1 MRIGYPTQNLSLGCS
16 SSRTFRLT
24 SYSVERLI
32 TTIEQNLDCLE
43 HMLRYNVEHDLL
55 YFRLSS
61 EIIPFASHP
70 VCTYD
75 WSTAY
80 GARFAELGAFARQHG
95 MRLALHPGQYTL
107 INSPD
112 ARIVDNSIRE
122 LAYQTHMLDLMGMDA
137 THKVQIHVGGVY
149 GDKPAAM
156 HRFID
161 TFARLPANVQRRLA
175 IENDERLYH
184 HHDCLSIAAET
195 GIPIIFDDLHYQLH
209 DGGEPFALAFSK
221 VVGTWSGS
229 HGVPLVDYSSQ
240 HPDKKFGSHV
250 DALDAA
256 AFRNFLRRVDGYDLD
271 IMLEIK
277 DKEASALHARALIR
291 EHVKDSSNPSV

>member
-16 SSRTFRLT
+16 SSRTFRLA

-32 TTIEQNLDCLE
+32 ATIEQNLDCLE
-43 HMLRYNVEHDLL
+43 RMLRYNVEHDLL

-75 WSTAY
+75 WSSAC

-112 ARIVDNSIRE
+112 PRIVDNSIRE

-149 GDKPAAM
+149 GNKPAAVR
-156 HRFID
+156 RFID
-161 TFARLPANVQRRLA
+161 TLRACPPMFSAGSPAK
-175 IENDERLYH
+175 
-184 HHDCLSIAAET
+184 T
-195 GIPIIFDDLHYQLH
+195 
-209 DGGEPFALAFSK
+209 
-221 VVGTWSGS
+221 T
-229 HGVPLVDYSSQ
+229 
-240 HPDKKFGSHV
+240 
-250 DALDAA
+250 
-256 AFRNFLRRVDGYDLD
+256 
-271 IMLEIK
+271 
-277 DKEASALHARALIR
+277 SACTTTSTA
-291 EHVKDSSNPSV
+291 